1 MKLLKYRLQTFFRYW
16 DLIKELVAR
25 DIKLKYRRSFLG
37 YLWTILQPLLV
48 MIVMTI
54 VFSTILGKGIEN
66 YPVYL
71 FSGRMLYDFLK
82 SGTGSAMKSVTKN
95 ASLLRKVYIPKY
107 IFTFSTVTSSMIDT
121 ILSIGALF
129 IVMIAT
135 GAKFYWTL
143 LLYPVVLVQIYIFVL
158 GLGFLLAQLNVFF
171 RDIEHI
177 WGAVTTAWFYLTPL
191 IYQIERLP
199 ERIQLVIKVANPLY
213 YYVAQ
218 ARDLIYSGRLPGPRV
233 FWGGW
238 LIAFVMLFIG
248 VWAFQRSK
256 DRFFLYI

>member
-1 MKLLKYRLQTFFRYW
+1 MKLLKYRINTFFKYF
-16 DLIKELVAR
+16 DLIKELVSR

-37 YLWTILQPLLV
+37 YLWTILQPLLI

-54 VFSTILGKGIEN
+54 VFSTLLGKGIEN

-82 SGTGSAMKSVTKN
+82 SGTNSAMKSVTKN
-95 ASLLRKVYIPKY
+95 ASLLNKVYIPKY
-107 IFTFSTVTSSMIDT
+107 IFTLSTVTSSLIDSA
-121 ILSIGALF
+121 LSVGALL
-129 IVMIAT
+129 IVMVAT
-135 GAKFYWTL
+135 GATFYWTL
-143 LLYPVVLVQIYIFVL
+143 LLYPVVLIEIYIFVL
-158 GLGFLLAQLNVFF
+158 GLGFFLAQLNVFF

-199 ERIQLVIKVANPLY
+199 ERIQMVIKVANPLY

-218 ARDLIYSGRLPGPRV
+218 ARDLIYYGNLPGPRV

-238 LIAFVMLFIG
+238 IIAFVMLFIG
-248 VWAFQRSK
+248 IWSFQRSK
-256 DRFFLYI
+256 DKFFLYI